1 MEKTPETQ
9 TPQQQTQPKKT
20 QPKRTQPQPR
30 PARRPRGERPDPR
43 DAETQNP
50 EPHEAELRDAEPQN
64 LVPHRRPRPP
74 EAQGRPGPRS
84 KISTL
89 ASMADV
95 VAVVPHRMGFHPH
108 RSLVVILLGE
118 DGAWI
123 ATARHDWHPGA
134 SVSGAVTWLQD
145 ICLDAAGAVVGA
157 YGEEGA
163 AREVVEAA
171 VARIPGPVRGYLVSP
186 QAWGVLTSRGWEM
199 GSLEELWSSPAQLEL
214 WQAGSVPAD
223 RPPGHPLPTPAP
235 GLAAR
240 WERAWLPA
248 SEWSQAWAVLDRES
262 AGEEMPENDE
272 TMSPW
277 RLWAKALTRIQQE
290 PGLATWDSQGLAS
303 AKAACAFLADSQ
315 LRDGLLIVCASAH
328 DPGAH
333 PGEVLLGAW
342 EGAPDWVELA
352 LLERFLEQ
360 CAPLLGGALKAEA
373 LCLLAWVDW
382 AHGRGSMAAATLRDA
397 LEVAPGHRLAELMG
411 GFVDAGTVPNWLR
424 SRWEG
429 STREY

>member
-9 TPQQQTQPKKT
+9 TPQRQQDQQKT
-20 QPKRTQPQPR
+20 SQPQSR
-30 PARRPRGERPDPR
+30 PARQSRGERP
-43 DAETQNP
+43 
-50 EPHEAELRDAEPQN
+50 EARDAEPQN
-64 LVPHRRPRPP
+64 PEAQNPGPQNPEPQIPEPRRQPRPP
-74 EAQGRPGPRS
+74 KAQGRTGPEN

-123 ATARHDWHPGA
+123 ATARHDWLPGA
-134 SVSGAVTWLQD
+134 SLASAVTWLQD

-157 YGEEGA
+157 YGEETA

-171 VARIPGPVRGYLVSP
+171 VAKIPGPVRGYLVSP

-199 GSLEELWSSPAQLEL
+199 GGLEELWSSPAQLEL

-223 RPPGHPLPTPAP
+223 RPPGHPLPTPTP
-235 GLAAR
+235 GLAER

-248 SEWSQAWAVLDRES
+248 SDWSQAWAALDRES
-262 AGEEMPENDE
+262 AGEQMPADDDA
-272 TMSPW
+272 MSPW
-277 RLWAKALTRIQQE
+277 RLWAKVLTRIQQE
-290 PGLATWDSQGLAS
+290 PGLAAWDTQGLAR

-328 DPGAH
+328 DQGAH

-342 EGAPDWVELA
+342 QGTPDWEELA

-411 GFVDAGTVPNWLR
+411 GFVDTGTVPNWLR